1 MYTKLLNHD
10 ILSFIFCIFS
20 NIYCS
25 SLHINMKNK
34 TMAKLSQVHNCAY
47 TWAMGHVVV
56 EILWIMH
63 EFLL

>member
-1 MYTKLLNHD
+1 
-10 ILSFIFCIFS
+10 
-20 NIYCS
+20 
-25 SLHINMKNK
+25 MKNK